1 MNELT
6 RNQDIMINRPASAPP
21 SLEFS
26 NTPFQNN
33 AFLFETGVV
42 DIRESPQYEKFYHN
56 NLSKHLLP
64 PPFQSDFLPGGTN
77 STERANVS
85 EHFVDQLL
93 PTINIQ
99 SSQPSMSYLKSPRL
113 DGLRDEKF
121 IKVSPKVTPRGM
133 SSVQKSTSPGV
144 TPRKIEPQSAQQP
157 QQQSPITSSPR
168 REGSPNNNS
177 NTSPIGSPVRMGSPT
192 SSLAKAENTFLSL
205 QPGGKLE
212 SLALSPRGFS
222 QLSSAIG
229 GSKSILNDKIFPTEL
244 EITKDLSTL
253 SMVESLSTP
262 SSPHPVE
269 TIPQGF
275 QICKYFLNG
284 FCARGD
290 TCNFM
295 HEPNFPSPY
304 ANKNPLNAQ
313 MIPSGKK
320 MNTRNTNKAGRFSA
334 SHYENVEIKDCIG
347 QICFICKDQQG
358 CRFLQRE
365 IDKSG
370 SHVVDIIF
378 AEVITHVNELIDDPF
393 GNYLVQKLI
402 DVVSKEQR
410 FLILAEVR
418 HDLVNISKNIHGT
431 RASQKLIELLD
442 SSEEVEIVRAAF
454 MEHIVDLIEDLNGNH
469 VVQKCLIKLN
479 SEDNQ
484 FIYDGIT
491 QNLVSV
497 ATLRHG
503 CCVLQRC
510 FDFGT
515 IEQQQQLIDQIL
527 ANATILVEDS
537 FGNYVLQYI
546 LDIDFPDLAIQLI
559 NQFEGEIFRMSKEK
573 CSSNVIEKCMKSRNP
588 ICTQRVMRELLSLSN
603 DPSSLGAP
611 LHKPEVQQSIVQ
623 SNLYELLQDPFGNYV
638 LQTCLAEGA
647 IKCPTEYVTMV
658 QLISPF
664 VQKLQQNSN
673 TNKKIS
679 QLLNFSNNMSIDQ
692 QSNRQDKDSRQNYN
706 NNNLQQQQHGGNKN
720 NNNYN
725 NNNNNNNNMNN
736 QNQNY
741 NNNMM
746 NNNPGNN
753 PNYYF
758 IPNMPGMPGNY
769 INFVP
774 NGAYLPNNGNFGQP
788 QFGNFHNNNAGN
800 NNYNLGPI
808 NPNYNP
814 KMNPNANKN
823 KMMMMDPNVGSVHL
837 NPLHK
842 INSYD
847 NVDNSRDTV
856 ISASPQISLVY
867 PSYASTNQQNNDRM
881 GNGRMNTKNT
891 GQKQNS
897 NSGNNNANNRNNN
910 SNNNNNNNNNMG
922 VQQQQQQQ
930 QQQLQQNK
938 KRNNM
943 NTNPVHNQKQQ
954 V

>member
-1 MNELT
+1 METT

-26 NTPFQNN
+26 NTSPFQN

-42 DIRESPQYEKFYHN
+42 DIRESPQYEKFYNN

-64 PPFQSDFLPGGTN
+64 PPFQSDFLPGN
-77 STERANVS
+77 SSERANVS
-85 EHFVDQLL
+85 EHFDQLL

-99 SSQPSMSYLKSPRL
+99 SAQPALSYLKSPRL

-133 SSVQKSTSPGV
+133 SSVRAASPGV
-144 TPRKIEPQSAQQP
+144 TPRKQDQQSPQQP

-168 REGSPNNNS
+168 REGSPNNGS
-177 NTSPIGSPVRMGSPT
+177 GASPIGSPIGSPVRTGSPT
-192 SSLAKAENTFLSL
+192 TSLAKEHAFLSL

-212 SLALSPRGFS
+212 SLALSPRGLLTS
-222 QLSSAIG
+222 SINNKSLS
-229 GSKSILNDKIFPTEL
+229 NDKIFPTEL
-244 EITKDLSTL
+244 EITNNLSSL
-253 SMVESLSTP
+253 SLVESLSNP
-262 SSPHPVE
+262 SGHPTE
-269 TIPQGF
+269 TTPQGF
-275 QICKYFLNG
+275 QVCKYYLNG

-295 HEPNFPSPY
+295 HEPNFNSPY
-304 ANKNPLNAQ
+304 ANKNMQGN
-313 MIPSGKK
+313 GKK
-320 MNTRNTNKAGRFSA
+320 MTSRNVNKAGRFSA
-334 SHYENVEIKDCIG
+334 SHYEIVEIKDCVG

-370 SHVVDIIF
+370 PQVVDIIF
-378 AEVITHVNELIDDPF
+378 AEVISHVNELIDDPF

-402 DVVSKEQR
+402 DVVNKEQR
-410 FLILAEVR
+410 FRILSEVR

-442 SSEEVEIVRAAF
+442 SPEEVEIVRAAF

-479 SEDNQ
+479 CEDNQ

-515 IEQQQQLIDQIL
+515 LEQQQQLIDQIL

-573 CSSNVIEKCMKSRNP
+573 CSSNVIEKCMKSRDP
-588 ICTQRVMRELLSLSN
+588 VCTQKVMRELLCQSN
-603 DPSSLGAP
+603 DPANLGAP
-611 LHKPEVQQSIVQ
+611 IFKPDQQQIIVQ

-679 QLLNFSNNMSIDQ
+679 QLLNFSNNNGPSEQ
-692 QSNRQDKDSRQNYN
+692 PNRQEKESRQNYN
-706 NNNLQQQQHGGNKN
+706 NNNNNNQNQQHQQHQHQQHGQNK
-720 NNNYN
+720 N
-725 NNNNNNNNMNN
+725 NNNNNNNNNYNN
-736 QNQNY
+736 PQQQHINQNY
-741 NNNMM
+741 NPLL
-746 NNNPGNN
+746 NNPGNN

-758 IPNMPGMPGNY
+758 VPNMGGNF

-774 NGAYLPNNGNFGQP
+774 NAYLPPNGNFGQP
-788 QFGNFHNNNAGN
+788 PFGNFHNMSNNVGN
-800 NNYNLGPI
+800 NNYNHAA
-808 NPNYNP
+808 
-814 KMNPNANKN
+814 MNPNFNPGKMNNNNPNKI
-823 KMMMMDPNVGSVHL
+823 KMNMMDPNVGGVHL

-847 NVDNSRDTV
+847 NHNVDNSRDTV

-867 PSYASTNQQNNDRM
+867 PSYASTNQQQNDRM
-881 GNGRMNTKNT
+881 GNGRMNSKNA

-897 NSGNNNANNRNNN
+897 NSGNNNNANNRNNN
-910 SNNNNNNNNNMG
+910 NANSNSNNMG
-922 VQQQQQQQ
+922 GQQQQQQHHA
-930 QQQLQQNK
+930 K
-938 KRNNM
+938 KRNNNM
-943 NTNPVHNQKQQ
+943 HTHNQQQKQQ

>member
-1 MNELT
+1 METT
-6 RNQDIMINRPASAPP
+6 RNQDIINRPASAPP
-21 SLEFS
+21 SLELS
-26 NTPFQNN
+26 NTNPFHSL
-33 AFLFETGVV
+33 LFETGVV
-42 DIRESPQYEKFYHN
+42 DIRDSPQYEKFYHN
-56 NLSKHLLP
+56 NISKHLLP
-64 PPFQSDFLPGGTN
+64 PPFQADFLPGNNNN
-77 STERANVS
+77 SSERANVS
-85 EHFVDQLL
+85 EHFDQLL
-93 PTINIQ
+93 PTINI
-99 SSQPSMSYLKSPRL
+99 SSQPALSYIKSPRL

-121 IKVSPKVTPRGM
+121 IKVSPKLTPRG
-133 SSVQKSTSPGV
+133 SGIRTASPGV
-144 TPRKIEPQSAQQP
+144 TSPRKE
-157 QQQSPITSSPR
+157 QQSPITSSPR
-168 REGSPNNNS
+168 REGSPNNS
-177 NTSPIGSPVRMGSPT
+177 AASPIGSPIGGMSPVRTGSPT
-192 SSLAKAENTFLSL
+192 LSKENPILSL

-212 SLALSPRGFS
+212 SLSLSPRGL
-222 QLSSAIG
+222 LSNTTQS
-229 GSKSILNDKIFPTEL
+229 LTDKIFPTEL
-244 EITKDLSTL
+244 EITNGLSTL
-253 SMVESLSTP
+253 SLVESLSNPTG
-262 SSPHPVE
+262 HPVE
-269 TIPQGF
+269 TTPQGF

-295 HEPNFPSPY
+295 HEPNPNFNTPY
-304 ANKNPLNAQ
+304 ANKNQLLPGN
-313 MIPSGKK
+313 GKK
-320 MNTRNTNKAGRFSA
+320 MTSRSTNKAGRFSA
-334 SHYENVEIKDCIG
+334 SHYENVEIKDCVG

-365 IDKSG
+365 IDKLG
-370 SHVVDIIF
+370 PNVIDIIF

-402 DVVSKEQR
+402 DVVTKDQR
-410 FLILAEVR
+410 FRILAEVR

-431 RASQKLIELLD
+431 RAAQKLIELID
-442 SSEEVEIVRAAF
+442 SAEEVEIVRTAF

-479 SEDNQ
+479 CEDNQ

-510 FDFGT
+510 FDYGT

-573 CSSNVIEKCMKSRNP
+573 CSSNVIEKCMKTRNP
-588 ICTQRVMRELLSLSN
+588 ICTQKVMRELLCQSN
-603 DPSSLGAP
+603 DASNPGAP
-611 LHKPEVQQSIVQ
+611 IFKADQQQIIVQ

-679 QLLNFSNNMSIDQ
+679 QLLNFSNNPSEQ
-692 QSNRQDKDSRQNYN
+692 PNRPEKEARQNYN
-706 NNNLQQQQHGGNKN
+706 NNQQHQQHHGNKHN
-720 NNNYN
+720 NNQN
-725 NNNNNNNNMNN
+725 NN
-736 QNQNY
+736 NQNY
-741 NNNMM
+741 NSNVQHM
-746 NNNPGNN
+746 NPNYNPLLNNPGN

-758 IPNMPGMPGNY
+758 VPNMGGNF

-774 NGAYLPNNGNFGQP
+774 NNAYLPNNGNFGQP
-788 QFGNFHNNNAGN
+788 PFGNFHPNNLGN
-800 NNYNLGPI
+800 NNYNLGGI
-808 NPNYNP
+808 
-814 KMNPNANKN
+814 NPNANPGKMNNNPN
-823 KMMMMDPNVGSVHL
+823 KINMKMMDPSLGGVHL
-837 NPLHK
+837 NPLHT

-847 NVDNSRDTV
+847 HNVDNSRDTV

-867 PSYASTNQQNNDRM
+867 PSYASSQQNERM
-881 GNGRMNTKNT
+881 ANGRMNSKNA

-897 NSGNNNANNRNNN
+897 NTGNNNANNRNNN
-910 SNNNNNNNNNMG
+910 NSNNNSNIMG
-922 VQQQQQQQ
+922 GQQQQHH
-930 QQQLQQNK
+930 NK
-938 KRNNM
+938 KRNP
-943 NTNPVHNQKQQ
+943 NPVQNHQQKQQ

>member
-1 MNELT
+1 METT

-26 NTPFQNN
+26 NTSPFQN

-42 DIRESPQYEKFYHN
+42 DIRESPQYEKFYHT

-64 PPFQSDFLPGGTN
+64 PPFQSDFLPGNT
-77 STERANVS
+77 SERANVS
-85 EHFVDQLL
+85 EHFDQLL

-99 SSQPSMSYLKSPRL
+99 STQPSLSYLKSPRL

-133 SSVQKSTSPGV
+133 PSARTASPGV
-144 TPRKIEPQSAQQP
+144 TPRKQDQQPQP

-168 REGSPNNNS
+168 REGSPNNAS
-177 NTSPIGSPVRMGSPT
+177 GSPIGSPIGSPVRTGSPT
-192 SSLAKAENTFLSL
+192 TMAKENNVFLSL

-212 SLALSPRGFS
+212 SLALSPRG
-222 QLSSAIG
+222 LVTG
-229 GSKSILNDKIFPTEL
+229 GGKGLNDKIFPTEL
-244 EITKDLSTL
+244 EITNDLSTL
-253 SMVESLSTP
+253 SLVESLSSP
-262 SSPHPVE
+262 SGHPTE
-269 TIPQGF
+269 TTPQGF

-295 HEPNFPSPY
+295 HEPNFNSPY
-304 ANKNPLNAQ
+304 GNKNNQ
-313 MIPSGKK
+313 MQGSGKK
-320 MNTRNTNKAGRFSA
+320 MTTRNTNKAGRFSA
-334 SHYENVEIKDCIG
+334 SHYENVEIKDCVG

-365 IDKSG
+365 IDKTG
-370 SHVVDIIF
+370 PQVVDIIF
-378 AEVITHVNELIDDPF
+378 AEVISHVNELIDDPF

-402 DVVSKEQR
+402 DVVNNEQR
-410 FLILAEVR
+410 FRILAEVR

-431 RASQKLIELLD
+431 RASQKLIELID
-442 SSEEVEIVRAAF
+442 SPEEVEIVRAAF

-479 SEDNQ
+479 CEDNQ

-559 NQFEGEIFRMSKEK
+559 DQFEGEIFRMSKEK

-588 ICTQRVMRELLSLSN
+588 ICTQKVMRELLCQSN
-603 DPSSLGAP
+603 DPANLGAP
-611 LHKPEVQQSIVQ
+611 VFKPDQQQIIVQ

-679 QLLNFSNNMSIDQ
+679 QLLNFSNNMSGEQ
-692 QSNRQDKDSRQNYN
+692 QPNRQDKESRQNYN
-706 NNNLQQQQHGGNKN
+706 NNNNNNQQQQQHNQHQQHHGNKNNNNN

-725 NNNNNNNNMNN
+725 NN
-736 QNQNY
+736 QHLNY
-741 NNNMM
+741 NPLL
-746 NNNPGNN
+746 NNPGNN

-758 IPNMPGMPGNY
+758 VPNMGGNF

-774 NGAYLPNNGNFGQP
+774 NNAYLPNNGNFGQP
-788 QFGNFHNNNAGN
+788 QFANFHNMNNLGPN
-800 NNYNLGPI
+800 NNYNLGQM
-808 NPNYNP
+808 NPNFNPNP
-814 KMNPNANKN
+814 KMNPNNNKI
-823 KMMMMDPNVGSVHL
+823 KMNMMDPNVGGVHL

-867 PSYASTNQQNNDRM
+867 PSYASTNQQNDRM
-881 GNGRMNTKNT
+881 GNGRMNKNA

-897 NSGNNNANNRNNN
+897 NSGNNNAINRNNNSANNN
-910 SNNNNNNNNNMG
+910 SNNNNNNNNNNMG
-922 VQQQQQQQ
+922 GQQQQQHA
-930 QQQLQQNK
+930 K

-943 NTNPVHNQKQQ
+943 NPVHNQQKQQ

>member
-6 RNQDIMINRPASAPP
+6 RHQDIMINRPASAPP

-56 NLSKHLLP
+56 NLSKHMLP
-64 PPFQSDFLPGGTN
+64 PPFQSDFLPGGNPN
-77 STERANVS
+77 SSERANVS
-85 EHFVDQLL
+85 EHFDQLL

-99 SSQPSMSYLKSPRL
+99 SAQPALSYLKSPRL

-133 SSVQKSTSPGV
+133 STVQKTTSPGV
-144 TPRKIEPQSAQQP
+144 TPRKIESPQ

-168 REGSPNNNS
+168 REGSPS
-177 NTSPIGSPVRMGSPT
+177 NTSSTSPIGSPVRTGSPT
-192 SSLAKAENTFLSL
+192 SSVAKAENPFLSL

-212 SLALSPRGFS
+212 SLALSPRGLG
-222 QLSSAIG
+222 QLSGSPIG
-229 GSKSILNDKIFPTEL
+229 GNKSILSDKIFPTEF
-244 EITKDLSTL
+244 EITKELATL
-253 SMVESLSTP
+253 SLVDSLS
-262 SSPHPVE
+262 SPLSGHPVE
-269 TIPQGF
+269 TTPQGF

-304 ANKNPLNAQ
+304 VNKNALNSQ
-313 MIPSGKK
+313 MPNGKK
-320 MNTRNTNKAGRFSA
+320 MSTRNTNKAGRFSA

-370 SHVVDIIF
+370 SQVVDIIF
-378 AEVITHVNELIDDPF
+378 AEVIAHVNELIDDPF

-402 DVVSKEQR
+402 DVVSPEQR
-410 FLILAEVR
+410 FRILAEVR

-479 SEDNQ
+479 SDDNQ
-484 FIYDGIT
+484 FIYNGIT

-588 ICTQRVMRELLSLSN
+588 ICTQRVMRELLSQSN
-603 DPSSLGAP
+603 DPSSLGVP

-679 QLLNFSNNMSIDQ
+679 QLLNFSNNMPMDQ
-692 QSNRQDKDSRQNYN
+692 QQQPNRQDKDSRLNYNN

-720 NNNYN
+720 NNNNNNNYN
-725 NNNNNNNNMNN
+725 NNNMS
-736 QNQNY
+736 QNY
-741 NNNMM
+741 NNMM
-746 NNNPGNN
+746 NPGNN

-758 IPNMPGMPGNY
+758 IPNMSGIPGNY

-788 QFGNFHNNNAGN
+788 QFGNFHNNGN
-800 NNYNLGPI
+800 NNYGNLGPI
-808 NPNYNP
+808 NPNNYNP
-814 KMNPNANKN
+814 KMNPGNKN

-891 GQKQNS
+891 VQKQNS

-910 SNNNNNNNNNMG
+910 SNNNNNNNNMG
-922 VQQQQQQQ
+922 GQQQQQQQ
-930 QQQLQQNK
+930 QQQHQK

-943 NTNPVHNQKQQ
+943 NANPVHNQKQQ